1 MRLSGSSSSPR
12 PHVRLRAH
20 PDALRHRAT
29 SFGDVGLVLG
39 ARNGPPAGGGFWVA
53 VPCLGGVPV
62 IGPVPAIAYI
72 NAFWVILGGPVLDPF
87 WTPKTPKKGRINGN
101 MRWLGYVRLPC
112 GTSLDDVFLGCFWG
126 YPPFCRVRS
135 PFFEGF
141 QKSYKMT
148 PKKTDQKSGFFRK
161 TAISPNTRKGQ
172 LCRFWVFPRN
182 FENFARS

>member
-1 MRLSGSSSSPR
+1 MRHGGRSWRPSCWGAAGSGGPGR
-12 PHVRLRAH
+12 P
-20 PDALRHRAT
+20 
-29 SFGDVGLVLG
+29 
-39 ARNGPPAGGGFWVA
+39 A
-53 VPCLGGVPV
+53 VPRAARGAPRRPRGHN
-62 IGPVPAIAYI
+62 PATCRQS
-72 NAFWVILGGPVLDPF
+72 AFWSFLGVRVLDPF
-87 WTPKTPKKGRINGN
+87 WTPKSPKKGRINGN